1 MLLDRSGVEFGVN
14 DDKHIRGEEAL
25 RKSVVKV
32 DEVVDSENAAAAKI
46 AAETVEAID
55 LPCVYSTNPGIIK
68 IAIDGKDSIT

>member
-46 AAETVEAID
+46 AAETVEAVDI
-55 LPCVYSTNPGIIK
+55 PCLSRKTPGLLLRV
-68 IAIDGKDSIT
+68 IDGQ